1 MAPYIRTREV
11 ALSHAKAVTRATG
24 HRAVF
29 RTANIFTEFLEA
41 DGGGAVRERA
51 LALAT
56 RPGVD
61 PSPHAIVAVATRYLE
76 TCALAEPR
84 ATGNEPGPELRSR
97 EDNHQPVT

>member
-11 ALSHAKAVTRATG
+11 ALDRAIAVTRTQG

-29 RTANIFTEFLEA
+29 RVADTFAEFLEA

-56 RPGVD
+56 GPGVD
-61 PSPHAIVAVATRYLE
+61 LPAHEIVATATRYLD

-84 ATGNEPGPELRSR
+84 ANGNEPGPELHSG
-97 EDNHQPVT
+97 EDNHQTAT